1 MDEQG
6 GRFATARHTQAE
18 AGPAASFSGDFLV
31 NSRWSRGDIA
41 VTEVQMNAQSMLGMF
56 HAQELLL
63 ISLIRALPPETRRRI
78 ADEFQ
83 EQVEL
88 AEAPHLSAGHEHE
101 TTEVFKA
108 HIRKLSILLASL
120 S

>member
-1 MDEQG
+1 
-6 GRFATARHTQAE
+6 
-18 AGPAASFSGDFLV
+18 
-31 NSRWSRGDIA
+31 
-41 VTEVQMNAQSMLGMF
+41 MNAQSMLGMF

-63 ISLIRALPPETRRRI
+63 VSLIRALPPETRRQI

-83 EQVEL
+83 QQVEL
-88 AEAPHLSAGHEHE
+88 AEAPHLSSGHERD
-101 TTEVFKA
+101 TTEAFKA

>member
-1 MDEQG
+1 
-6 GRFATARHTQAE
+6 
-18 AGPAASFSGDFLV
+18 
-31 NSRWSRGDIA
+31 
-41 VTEVQMNAQSMLGMF
+41 MNAQSMLGTI

-63 ISLIRALPPETRRRI
+63 MSVIRALPPDTRRRI

-83 EQVEL
+83 TQVEL
-88 AEAPHLSAGHEHE
+88 ADMPHLSGGHELE
-101 TTEVFKA
+101 TGEAFKA

>member
-1 MDEQG
+1 
-6 GRFATARHTQAE
+6 
-18 AGPAASFSGDFLV
+18 
-31 NSRWSRGDIA
+31 
-41 VTEVQMNAQSMLGMF
+41 MNAQSMLGMF

-63 ISLIRALPPETRRRI
+63 VSMIRALPPETRRRI

-88 AEAPHLSAGHEHE
+88 AEAPHLSAAHDRE
-101 TTEVFKA
+101 TNEAFKT
-108 HIRKLSILLASL
+108 HIRKLSILLASF

>member
-1 MDEQG
+1 
-6 GRFATARHTQAE
+6 
-18 AGPAASFSGDFLV
+18 
-31 NSRWSRGDIA
+31 
-41 VTEVQMNAQSMLGMF
+41 MNAQATLGII

-63 ISLIRALPPETRRRI
+63 VSLIRSMPPDARRRI

-83 EQVEL
+83 QQVEM
-88 AEAPHLSAGHEHE
+88 AEAPHLGERHGQE
-101 TTEVFKA
+101 TTEAFKA

>member
-1 MDEQG
+1 
-6 GRFATARHTQAE
+6 
-18 AGPAASFSGDFLV
+18 
-31 NSRWSRGDIA
+31 
-41 VTEVQMNAQSMLGMF
+41 MNAQSMLGMF

-63 ISLIRALPPETRRRI
+63 VSLIRALPPETRRRI

-83 EQVEL
+83 QQVEL
-88 AEAPHLSAGHEHE
+88 AEAPHLSAGHEGE
-101 TTEVFKA
+101 TTEAFKA